1 VTPLSWFRKP
11 SAHTEL
17 QGKKVYLRAPEVGDF
32 EEWAHLRQQSR
43 DFLEP
48 WEPSWSA
55 DEFSRMAFR
64 LRVKIYQQRA
74 RDDEAYTY
82 FLIDQNSGR
91 LVGGLSLSHIRRG
104 VSQAGTLG
112 YWVGEP
118 FARHGYMKD
127 AIKVLLAAAKPVFG
141 LHRLEAAC
149 LPRNIASS
157 GLLLKCG
164 FEQEGFAK
172 AYVKIAG
179 RWEDHLLFGQ
189 IVG

>member
-11 SAHTEL
+11 SSHDEL
-17 QGKKVYLRAPEVGDF
+17 QGKKVYLRAPEAADF

-74 RDDEAYTY
+74 RDDEAHTY
-82 FLIDQNSGR
+82 FLFDQMSGR
-91 LVGGLSLSHIRRG
+91 LVGGLSISHIRRG

-118 FARHGYMKD
+118 FTRQGYMKD
-127 AIKVLLAAAKPVFG
+127 AIRALLVAAKPVFG

-149 LPRNIASS
+149 LPRNVASS

-164 FEQEGFAK
+164 FAQEGFAK

-179 RWEDHLLFGQ
+179 QWEDHLLFGR
-189 IVG
+189 IVD